1 MRQKQ
6 EMLRKQREKIFEL
19 FQIETFP
26 ECCILRGGKGA
37 AQHNYVPLEHN

>member
-6 EMLRKQREKIFEL
+6 EMLRKQREKIFEF

-26 ECCILRGGKGA
+26 ECCILQGGKGA